1 MEFAGRYGFQHL
13 PLEKFPCWENKEI
26 KEKLT
31 KWSMLDGIRLKAY
44 SFTRPFKDY
53 LHEEFIKKFFACPV
67 VTSTFET
74 ANNFKF
80 APIGTPAELVKFSK
94 VSCTHTTM
102 ELFDKLTQNE
112 AIVRQ
117 CGGIV
122 QCAPEYTILTT
133 LIPPL
138 ARSSEL
144 EIEPDLENVF
154 SSEDTKEFL
163 FQLFAHLVL
172 GGSLCQY
179 EDYITQYLEV
189 TKVLY
194 KNLVSVMLT
203 PEEEGLSVVSS
214 IFKIHSIS
222 NPAFSRGQYCA
233 EGGNLKPPT
242 SKCKEEK
249 APATCEDDADVFTQI
264 DSSDDGT
271 ASPPPPKV
279 TKYYQDTYC
288 TNFAGLVLYPGEYET
303 EDDDPKFYPDHAVP
317 STALYPYRGVEPHC
331 PSMTVM
337 KFISALGGRNERQQL
352 LEGKIA
358 EDDIGRFWK
367 PSKFNRSPGSTNGHS
382 NSTAITSGG
391 RAPRRRGQ
399 RGVIINRYS
408 KHCNQRQSEE
418 EATLPHRKLQ
428 RKQCKKHDV
437 ERKFLV
443 VSKKLAP
450 VDVLKRNSSGWYTRT
465 LHSPSVCDLIFVS
478 GDEMETDTDT
488 HLDEELEEDKLWEED
503 FLQTF
508 QHQEEHCT
516 IARTLLTAT
525 KAEVGTLAASR
536 KVLNILMNFQ
546 EHFHM
551 WIPTLINSSDGD
563 ESESGDTGSDSYGY
577 YGSKCSDDLP
587 GTFPYNM
594 EK

>member
-122 QCAPEYTILTT
+122 QCAPEYVRLLDFTEGGGDQHSDHLELEVNDNLRKTILTT

-222 NPAFSRGQYCA
+222 NPAFSRGK
-233 EGGNLKPPT
+233 NLLFGRQHINNFCYLIVNPYKQI
-242 SKCKEEK
+242 C
-249 APATCEDDADVFTQI
+249 FT
-264 DSSDDGT
+264 
-271 ASPPPPKV
+271 
-279 TKYYQDTYC
+279 
-288 TNFAGLVLYPGEYET
+288 
-303 EDDDPKFYPDHAVP
+303 FYHNV
-317 STALYPYRGVEPHC
+317 
-331 PSMTVM
+331 
-337 KFISALGGRNERQQL
+337 
-352 LEGKIA
+352 
-358 EDDIGRFWK
+358 
-367 PSKFNRSPGSTNGHS
+367 
-382 NSTAITSGG
+382 
-391 RAPRRRGQ
+391 
-399 RGVIINRYS
+399 
-408 KHCNQRQSEE
+408 
-418 EATLPHRKLQ
+418 
-428 RKQCKKHDV
+428 
-437 ERKFLV
+437 
-443 VSKKLAP
+443 
-450 VDVLKRNSSGWYTRT
+450 
-465 LHSPSVCDLIFVS
+465 
-478 GDEMETDTDT
+478 
-488 HLDEELEEDKLWEED
+488 
-503 FLQTF
+503 
-508 QHQEEHCT
+508 
-516 IARTLLTAT
+516 
-525 KAEVGTLAASR
+525 
-536 KVLNILMNFQ
+536 
-546 EHFHM
+546 
-551 WIPTLINSSDGD
+551 
-563 ESESGDTGSDSYGY
+563 
-577 YGSKCSDDLP
+577 
-587 GTFPYNM
+587 
-594 EK
+594 